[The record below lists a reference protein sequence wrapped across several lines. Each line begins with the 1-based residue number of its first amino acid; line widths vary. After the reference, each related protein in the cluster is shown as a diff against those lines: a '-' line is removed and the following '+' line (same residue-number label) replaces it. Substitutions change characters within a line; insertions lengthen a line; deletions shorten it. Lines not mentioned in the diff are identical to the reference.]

1 MAQEAGAAAVTI
13 HGRTRAQ
20 GYSGKADWEAVAK
33 AKRAVSIPII
43 GNGDVQN
50 LEQAAMR
57 MAQTGCDAVMIGRAA
72 MGNPWVFVGRMPS
85 PEEQY
90 AMVCRHIDLETAL
103 RGEGFAVPFLR
114 KIMAAY
120 IHSAPGAA
128 KARAKVNQAQTAS
141 TLKTTMKEILL
152 GA

>member
-1 MAQEAGAAAVTI
+1 M
-13 HGRTRAQ
+13 
-20 GYSGKADWEAVAK
+20 
-33 AKRAVSIPII
+33 
-43 GNGDVQN
+43 
-50 LEQAAMR
+50 
-57 MAQTGCDAVMIGRAA
+57 
-72 MGNPWVFVGRMPS
+72 PWF
-85 PEEQY
+85 
-90 AMVCRHIDLETAL
+90 ARHIDLETAL